1 MFIFQNAGKDKS
13 KQSIL
18 YKVEDINPEKNKK
31 A

>member
-1 MFIFQNAGKDKS
+1 MFIFQNTGKDKS

-18 YKVEDINPEKNKK
+18 YKVEDINLEKNKK